1 MQEGERVA
9 LFSIGIN
16 LVLVF
21 IKYFLALL
29 AGSVALLADAIHSF
43 SDVISSATVF
53 AGIKIS
59 KRKSKRFPYGLYKV
73 ENFVSLISSLF
84 IFFAGY
90 EIIRTVLIG
99 KQSLRT
105 DYLPYAMVG
114 VLITMVISFFFS
126 RYELKLGKRIGS
138 PSLIAD
144 AKHIRTDMLS
154 SAVILCGL
162 IGGLFRWPLDR
173 LAALAIV
180 ALVFKA
186 GFDIFLDAIRVLL
199 DASLDF
205 ESMDMVKTAILS
217 HPQVTSI
224 HSLRGRNSGR
234 FKFIETDIGLRVREL
249 EKAHQI
255 SQEIETEIVQMV
267 PNVDRVL
274 IHYEPEKKET
284 RVCAFPLQENRVSL
298 SEHFGEAPYF
308 YIVTIR
314 ERDRFVTEERTL
326 ANPWKNEEKG
336 KGLKVSKWLLQQS
349 VDTLYTLRSL
359 DGKGPGYVLSDADV
373 NIVITEANRLADVL
387 EEVGVGDGKD
397 SG

>member
-1 MQEGERVA
+1 MEEGEKVA
-9 LFSIGIN
+9 LLSIGIN

-29 AGSVALLADAIHSF
+29 AGSVALLADVIHSF

-59 KRKSKRFPYGLYKV
+59 KRKSKGFPYGLYKV
-73 ENFVSLISSLF
+73 ENLVSLISALF
-84 IFFAGY
+84 IFLAGY
-90 EIIRTVLIG
+90 EIVHTVLMG
-99 KQSLRT
+99 EQALRSH
-105 DYLPYAMVG
+105 YLPHAMAG
-114 VLITMVISFFFS
+114 VLIIMVITFLFS
-126 RYELKLGKRIGS
+126 RYELRLGKKLGS
-138 PSLIAD
+138 PSLAAD
-144 AKHIRTDMLS
+144 AQHIRTDMLS

-162 IGGLFRWPLDR
+162 VGGFFSWPLDR
-173 LAALAIV
+173 VAALVVV

-186 GFDIFLDAIRVLL
+186 GFHIFLDAIRVLL

-205 ESMDMVKTAILS
+205 DTMDKVKTAILS
-217 HPQVTSI
+217 HPQVSSI

-234 FKFIETDIGLRVREL
+234 FKFIEADIGLRVSEL

-255 SQEIETEIVQMV
+255 SQRIETEIVQMV

-274 IHYEPEKKET
+274 IHYEPERKET
-284 RVCAFPLQENRVSL
+284 RVCAFPLREDRVSL

-308 YIVTIR
+308 HIVTIR
-314 ERDRFVTEERTL
+314 ERDRFVIEERTL

-373 NIVITEANRLADVL
+373 NIVITKANRLENVL
-387 EEVGVGDGKD
+387 EEVGIDDGKEP
-397 SG
+397 G

>member
-1 MQEGERVA
+1 MEEGEKVA
-9 LFSIGIN
+9 LVSVGIN
-16 LVLVF
+16 LVLVVF
-21 IKYFLALL
+21 KYFLALL

-73 ENFVSLISSLF
+73 ENLVSLISALF

-90 EIIRTVLIG
+90 EIILTVLRG
-99 KQSLRT
+99 EQPLRT

-114 VLITMVISFFFS
+114 VLITMMITFFFS

-144 AKHIRTDMLS
+144 AQHIRTDMLS

-162 IGGLFRWPLDR
+162 IGGFFRWPLDR
-173 LAALAIV
+173 VAALAIV
-180 ALVFKA
+180 VLVLKA

-217 HPQVTSI
+217 HSQVTSI

-234 FKFIETDIGLRVREL
+234 YKFIEADIGLRVREL

-255 SQEIETEIVQMV
+255 SQQIETEIVQIV
-267 PNVDRVL
+267 PNVDRIL
-274 IHYEPEKKET
+274 IHYEPEKKES
-284 RVCAFPLQENRVSL
+284 RVCAFPLQEDRVSL

-308 YIVTIR
+308 YIITIR
-314 ERDRFVTEERTL
+314 ERDHFVTEERTL

-349 VDTLYTLRSL
+349 VDTLYTSRSL

-373 NIVITEANRLADVL
+373 NIVITEANRLEDVL
-387 EEVGVGDGKD
+387 KEVGIGDGKD

>member
-1 MQEGERVA
+1 MEEGEKVA
-9 LFSIGIN
+9 LVSVGIN
-16 LVLVF
+16 LVLVVF
-21 IKYFLALL
+21 KYFLALL

-73 ENFVSLISSLF
+73 ENLVSLISALF

-90 EIIRTVLIG
+90 EIILTVLRG
-99 KQSLRT
+99 EQPLRT

-114 VLITMVISFFFS
+114 VLITMMITFFFS

-144 AKHIRTDMLS
+144 AQHIRTDMLS

-162 IGGLFRWPLDR
+162 IGGFFRWPLDR
-173 LAALAIV
+173 VAALAIV
-180 ALVFKA
+180 ALVLKA

-217 HPQVTSI
+217 HSQVTSI

-234 FKFIETDIGLRVREL
+234 YKFIEADIGLRVREL

-255 SQEIETEIVQMV
+255 SQQIETEIVQIV
-267 PNVDRVL
+267 PNVDRIL
-274 IHYEPEKKET
+274 IHYEPEKKES
-284 RVCAFPLQENRVSL
+284 RVCAFPLQEDRVSL

-308 YIVTIR
+308 YIITIR

-349 VDTLYTLRSL
+349 VDTLYTSRSL

-373 NIVITEANRLADVL
+373 NIVITEANRLEDVL
-387 EEVGVGDGKD
+387 KEVGIGDGKD

>member
-1 MQEGERVA
+1 MEEGEKMAV
-9 LFSIGIN
+9 FSIGIN
-16 LVLVF
+16 LVLVVF
-21 IKYFLALL
+21 KYFLALL

-59 KRKSKRFPYGLYKV
+59 KRKSKGFPYGLYKV
-73 ENFVSLISSLF
+73 ENLVSLISALF

-90 EIIRTVLIG
+90 EIIRTVLRG
-99 KQSLRT
+99 GQSLRT
-105 DYLPYAMVG
+105 EYLPYAMVG
-114 VLITMVISFFFS
+114 VLTTMVITFFFS

-138 PSLIAD
+138 PSIIAD
-144 AKHIRTDMLS
+144 AQHIRTDMLS

-162 IGGLFRWPLDR
+162 IGGFFRWPLDR
-173 LAALAIV
+173 VAALAIV

-186 GFDIFLDAIRVLL
+186 GFAIFLDAIRVLL

-234 FKFIETDIGLRVREL
+234 FTFIEAEIGLRVTEL

-255 SQEIETEIVQMV
+255 AQRIETEIVQIV

-284 RVCAFPLQENRVSL
+284 RVCAFPLQEDRVSL

-308 YIVTIR
+308 YVVTIR
-314 ERDRFVTEERTL
+314 ERDRSVIEERTL
-326 ANPWKNEEKG
+326 ANPWKEEEKG

-373 NIVITEANRLADVL
+373 NIVITETNRLEDLL
-387 EEVGVGDGKD
+387 EEQGIDDGKD
-397 SG
+397 PG